1 MVADKGNTIR
11 AGVGRYEASKF
22 LKLSHVPVVRMEGL
36 SAAKM
41 RAFTLADNKI
51 AEHSRWDRN
60 MLAIE
65 LPELTELLIEENLD
79 IAITGFSSVEIDQI
93 SIDFEENSSDP
104 EDDIN
109 EEHLAGVLISRAGD
123 HWRLGVHQL
132 SCGDARDADTLKR
145 LIGDSHASMG
155 FFDPPYNVSIKRTVG
170 RGRVKHAE
178 FAMASGEM
186 QPAEFVDFLKA
197 TLGAAASVSRDGAV
211 HFVCMDWRHVDE
223 LVQASR
229 PVYGAMLN
237 LAVWVKSNPGQ
248 GSFYRSQHELVGIFR
263 VGDGPHLNNVELGR
277 HGRSRSNVWNYAGTN
292 YFRSGRSDDL
302 RSHPTVKPIALVCDA
317 IKDCTRRGD
326 TIIDTFCGSGTT
338 VLAAERVGRRAVGVE
353 IEPRFVD
360 LAIRRWQDFTGKDA
374 IHVKSGRCFNET
386 AAARNDHASESEA

>member
-1 MVADKGNTIR
+1 MNPRRSDRNDALVAKNFLPIIEMVPLTSLNAPRQSARIHPSAQVREIAASITAFGFLVPMVADKGNTIR

-123 HWRLGVHQL
+123 QGGV
-132 SCGDARDADTLKR
+132 R
-145 LIGDSHASMG
+145 
-155 FFDPPYNVSIKRTVG
+155 
-170 RGRVKHAE
+170 
-178 FAMASGEM
+178 
-186 QPAEFVDFLKA
+186 
-197 TLGAAASVSRDGAV
+197 GAV
-211 HFVCMDWRHVDE
+211 
-223 LVQASR
+223 
-229 PVYGAMLN
+229 
-237 LAVWVKSNPGQ
+237 
-248 GSFYRSQHELVGIFR
+248 
-263 VGDGPHLNNVELGR
+263 
-277 HGRSRSNVWNYAGTN
+277 AG
-292 YFRSGRSDDL
+292 
-302 RSHPTVKPIALVCDA
+302 
-317 IKDCTRRGD
+317 
-326 TIIDTFCGSGTT
+326 
-338 VLAAERVGRRAVGVE
+338 
-353 IEPRFVD
+353 
-360 LAIRRWQDFTGKDA
+360 
-374 IHVKSGRCFNET
+374 
-386 AAARNDHASESEA
+386 